1 MNRTLMLL
9 AVVSLPASA
18 LAAKFDTLPSGAG
31 LQLRVVKYEGSVN
44 GTITVEV
51 QNPTAAAQSF
61 DARGLYFVPQGDPDH
76 APQRLGAVGPF
87 RAAANE
93 ERMQTMSL
101 APGGTARLQ
110 LDVYC
115 IDSQRPAPTEETPFR
130 VAKDRIPAPL
140 TQAISTSAERS
151 AAPYG
156 GVSAPAAK
164 SAVQSEVWRNRD
176 SKWIKLDGEG
186 RQEAAKH

>member
-9 AVVSLPASA
+9 AVVSVPAF
-18 LAAKFDTLPSGAG
+18 AANFDVLPSGAG
-31 LQLRVVKYEGSVN
+31 LQIRVVKYEGRVN

-51 QNPTAAAQSF
+51 QNPTASAQTF
-61 DARGLYFVPQGDPDH
+61 DARGLYFVPQVDADH

-87 RAAANE
+87 RTPTSEA
-93 ERMQTMSL
+93 RMQTLHL
-101 APGGTARLQ
+101 AAGESAKLQ

-115 IDSQRPAPTEETPFR
+115 IDSQRPAPDEQTPFR
-130 VAKDRIPAPL
+130 VAKDRIPVQL
-140 TQAISTSAERS
+140 TQTMNAAAEQS

-164 SAVQSEVWRNRD
+164 SAVQSEVWKSRD
-176 SKWIKLDGEG
+176 SKKWIKLDGEG
-186 RQEAAKH
+186 AQEAGKH